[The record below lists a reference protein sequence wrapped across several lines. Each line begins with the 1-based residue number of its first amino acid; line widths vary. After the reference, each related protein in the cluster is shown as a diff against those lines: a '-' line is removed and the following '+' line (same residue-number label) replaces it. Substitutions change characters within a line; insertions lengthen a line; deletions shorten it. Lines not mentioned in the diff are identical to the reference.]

1 MKHDPSN
8 ESWSIVEGP
17 IRIVVRNKYSKPSA
31 AANTA
36 AAHVLLSSPNDA
48 LDSREQHAHNF
59 FLFMISCDVTIF
71 PLYSFI

>member
-31 AANTA
+31 AAANT

-48 LDSREQHAHNF
+48 LDSREQHAQ
-59 FLFMISCDVTIF
+59 FLFIYDFV
-71 PLYSFI
+71 